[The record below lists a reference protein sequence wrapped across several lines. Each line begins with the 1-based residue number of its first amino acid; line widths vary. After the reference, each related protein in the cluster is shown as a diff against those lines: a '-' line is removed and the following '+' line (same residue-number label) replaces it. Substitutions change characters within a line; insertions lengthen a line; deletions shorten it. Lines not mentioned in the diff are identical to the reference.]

1 MLGAV
6 LSSFINLFLTFTTT
20 QKAAAERI
28 SILEMRKLRFKEV
41 CNSHKS

>member
-6 LSSFINLFLTFTTT
+6 LSSFINLLTFTTT